1 RIATVVSSVPEVR
14 RAVSRMLSELA
25 PPVPMTSR
33 ESRSAPSIVQ
43 VISASLHGG
52 DDVDG
57 VTVGQGEFG
66 PVAPADDFAV
76 DGDGDA
82 QTAAVGRGAVLA
94 QLTSGDLG
102 DEVERRGGPAELMG
116 LSVEDDGGCM
126 CGFGHGVLLIM
137 VVVESGGR
145 QNRKVGGSLEALRR
159 DGVERA
165 RGQPVGAAADREFGT
180 HTSAERGQ
188 QDAVPEIAGADD
200 AAVIDPTDQGQ
211 IIGRAGAGPGGD
223 LGDLTVEDAG
233 NESLTIA
240 EQPVNRPGIGA
251 RSTVLTGTGPEHELT
266 IGSGHDVD
274 GTAVDQT

>member
-1 RIATVVSSVPEVR
+1 
-14 RAVSRMLSELA
+14 
-25 PPVPMTSR
+25 
-33 ESRSAPSIVQ
+33 
-43 VISASLHGG
+43 G
-52 DDVDG
+52 
-57 VTVGQGEFG
+57 
-66 PVAPADDFAV
+66 
-76 DGDGDA
+76 
-82 QTAAVGRGAVLA
+82 
-94 QLTSGDLG
+94 
-102 DEVERRGGPAELMG
+102 
-116 LSVEDDGGCM
+116 M

-159 DGVERA
+159 DGVEHA

-200 AAVIDPTDQGQ
+200 AAVIDPTYQGQ

-251 RSTVLTGTGPEHELT
+251 RSTGLTGTGPERELT

-274 GTAVDQT
+274 GTAVDQTPDGAAQQGSALGRSTQTPDGSPHFTR